1 MWRAGR
7 GAGLGGSRGL
17 SWGSWGPLG
26 PLGASGWGRL
36 GASGL
41 SGGLWGSLGGPPGP
55 PNETPERRLWG
66 VSGGLW
72 GPLGASG
79 GRWGHDRYPRAPR
92 GTKKQT
98 NKQTNNKQRDPQ
110 TNEQTNKQAHK
121 QTNKQA
127 QRSHST
133 PNLTRFPFP
142 ALPGSN
148 RRRFGILFLDFARFP
163 RFLKRPFRSRG
174 ATCFEKNRPSVC
186 LFFFS
191 IFLEGRLA
199 S

>member
-1 MWRAGR
+1 MGRLLETLVFYEVLGGVRVWRAGR

-26 PLGASGWGRL
+26 PWGPLGGGVWELLGSLGASG
-36 GASGL
+36 
-41 SGGLWGSLGGPPGP
+41 GLWVARRVPQTRPQ
-55 PNETPERRLWG
+55 RRLWG

-79 GRWGHDRYPRAPR
+79 GRWGPLGAAGGTTATR
-92 GTKKQT
+92 GHQEGQNKQT
-98 NKQTNNKQRDPQ
+98 NKQTTNKGIHKQ
-110 TNEQTNKQAHK
+110 TSKQTNKQTHK

-142 ALPGSN
+142 ALPG
-148 RRRFGILFLDFARFP
+148 L
-163 RFLKRPFRSRG
+163 
-174 ATCFEKNRPSVC
+174 
-186 LFFFS
+186 
-191 IFLEGRLA
+191 
-199 S
+199 